1 MPLAPEYFTA
11 DMVRALPDDG
21 KRYELVWGE
30 LLVSPS
36 PVPRHQRVVGR
47 LHVALASYCQR
58 VGAGETMLSPAD
70 ISWSVDTLVQP
81 DVFVVA
87 PAEANAERW
96 STVQTLR
103 LVVEVLSPSTAKHDR
118 FQKRKLYQSRG
129 VETVWLVDLERLA
142 VEVWTPEQSF
152 PSVETERLTW
162 QPEGAREPL
171 VILIAELFR

>member
-36 PVPRHQRVVGR
+36 PIVRHQYAVAELFFR
-47 LHVALASYCQR
+47 LSSYCR
-58 VGAGETMLSPAD
+58 ATGAGLTLMSPAD
-70 ISWSVDTLVQP
+70 ISWSDDTLVQP
-81 DVFVVA
+81 DLFVIA
-87 PAEANAERW
+87 PSEAMAERW
-96 STVQTLR
+96 ESVRTLR

-118 FQKRKLYQSRG
+118 FQKRKLYQSQN
-129 VETVWLVDLERLA
+129 VDTLWLVDLERHA
-142 VEVWTPEQSF
+142 VEVWTPGQSF
-152 PSVETERLTW
+152 PTVETERLTW

-171 VILIAELFR
+171 AIPIADLLR

>member
-1 MPLAPEYFTA
+1 MPIAPQYFTA

-47 LHVALASYCQR
+47 LYLALVAYCQR

-70 ISWSVDTLVQP
+70 ISWSDDTLVQP

-87 PAEANAERW
+87 PAESNADRW
-96 STVQTLR
+96 NTVKTLR
-103 LVVEVLSPSTAKHDR
+103 LVVEVLSRSTAKHDR
-118 FQKRKLYQSRG
+118 FQKRKLYQSQNVG
-129 VETVWLVDLERLA
+129 TLWLVDLERDA
-142 VEVWTPEQSF
+142 VEVWTPDQSC
-152 PSVETERLTW
+152 PAVETDRLTW

-171 VILIAELFR
+171 DISIADLLK